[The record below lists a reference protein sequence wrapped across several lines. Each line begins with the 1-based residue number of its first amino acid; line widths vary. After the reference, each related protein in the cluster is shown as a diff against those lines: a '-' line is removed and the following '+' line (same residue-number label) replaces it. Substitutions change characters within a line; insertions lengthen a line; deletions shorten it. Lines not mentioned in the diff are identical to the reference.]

1 MTYKRKIK
9 TSHRTTL
16 FMASRARRTNNKTQQ
31 PARRTSTRIHPP
43 PQQQQEPAASSTSN
57 KDDNDDDDD
66 EDDREEVE
74 GNSADS
80 DNSSVESH
88 PPRRQ
93 EEQFSSSCGL
103 SFNVQR
109 QLITDIALNG
119 GLEFVCLRDLCNS
132 KPDVYGL
139 QNSRVRR
146 KIQNKVHQWKRLNSA
161 AYVRLLNQLNVTIAS
176 QHSSELLTTR

>member
-1 MTYKRKIK
+1 
-9 TSHRTTL
+9 
-16 FMASRARRTNNKTQQ
+16 MASRARRTNNTTQQ

-57 KDDNDDDDD
+57 KDNNDEDNEDDD
-66 EDDREEVE
+66 EDDREQVE
-74 GNSADS
+74 GTSADS

-93 EEQFSSSCGL
+93 GKHFLSPSSRGL

-109 QLITDIALNG
+109 QLITDIVLNG
-119 GLEFVCLRDLCNS
+119 GLELVRLRDLCNS

-139 QNSRVRR
+139 QRSKVRR
-146 KIQNKVHQWKRLNSA
+146 KIQNKVNEWKRLSPSA
-161 AYVRLLNQLNVTIAS
+161 YIQLLNQLNIS
-176 QHSSELLTTR
+176 ISSHQHLSGLINDNKVRRVMIVV

>member
-1 MTYKRKIK
+1 
-9 TSHRTTL
+9 
-16 FMASRARRTNNKTQQ
+16 MASRARRTNNTTQQ

-57 KDDNDDDDD
+57 KTTTTKTTKTI
-66 EDDREEVE
+66 EDDREQVE
-74 GNSADS
+74 GTSADS

-93 EEQFSSSCGL
+93 GKHFLSPSSRGL

-109 QLITDIALNG
+109 QLITDIVLNG
-119 GLEFVCLRDLCNS
+119 GLELVRLRDLCNS

-139 QNSRVRR
+139 QRSKVRR
-146 KIQNKVHQWKRLNSA
+146 KIQNKVNEWKRLSPSA
-161 AYVRLLNQLNVTIAS
+161 YIQLLNQLNIS
-176 QHSSELLTTR
+176 ISSHQHLSGLINDNKVRRVMIVV